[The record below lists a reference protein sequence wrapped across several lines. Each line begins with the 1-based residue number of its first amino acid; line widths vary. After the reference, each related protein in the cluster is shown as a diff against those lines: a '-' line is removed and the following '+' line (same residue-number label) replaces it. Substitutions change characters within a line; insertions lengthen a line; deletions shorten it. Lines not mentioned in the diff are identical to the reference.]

1 MAGSKW
7 IFIHAQFMVNL
18 IQGVS
23 PKFQKVI

>member
-7 IFIHAQFMVNL
+7 ISIDAQFMVNL
-18 IQGVS
+18 TQGVS